1 MKALKI
7 ESYFFPENEHLLY
20 ELNLLGAKGSIQ
32 INTKKESQAIEI
44 RCLLLASL
52 VFPPKK
58 LVDSQITTRIE
69 ADADAQSF
77 VLKKYIDQDYKSE
90 VRRSLEIKKHGIETR
105 YTKFDEERG
114 FIELPKNLI
123 LPEIVDPLSVPFL
136 IRGPEFLKNKEPR
149 VLNLLT
155 RTGIVKVLLTPGEEK
170 KEIIEAL
177 AGERNLVRVT
187 AQSDAVDKM
196 KGPYLSPDLE
206 LWFDLETGL
215 VAEIAYPFLANLGKA
230 SLKLKEKKP

>member
-1 MKALKI
+1 MEALKI
-7 ESYFFPENEHLLY
+7 LPDLFPVSESLFY
-20 ELNLLGAKGSIQ
+20 ELRLLGAKGSLEL
-32 INTKKESQAIEI
+32 NTKKEDRAIEI
-44 RCLLLASL
+44 KCQLLASL
-52 VFPPKK
+52 LFPPKK

-69 ADADAQSF
+69 ADPESQVF
-77 VLKKYIDQDYKSE
+77 TLKKYTDQDYKSE